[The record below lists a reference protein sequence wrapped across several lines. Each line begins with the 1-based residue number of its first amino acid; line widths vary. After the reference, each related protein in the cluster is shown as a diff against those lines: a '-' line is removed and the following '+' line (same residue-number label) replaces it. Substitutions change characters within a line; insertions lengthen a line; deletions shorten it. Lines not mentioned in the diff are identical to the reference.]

1 MSFKSGQ
8 INAQNNKTKDRGKII
23 ENKKCEYLS
32 Y

>member
-23 ENKKCEYLS
+23 ENKKYEYLF

>member
-8 INAQNNKTKDRGKII
+8 INAQKNKTKDRGKII
-23 ENKKCEYLS
+23 ENKKSEYLS